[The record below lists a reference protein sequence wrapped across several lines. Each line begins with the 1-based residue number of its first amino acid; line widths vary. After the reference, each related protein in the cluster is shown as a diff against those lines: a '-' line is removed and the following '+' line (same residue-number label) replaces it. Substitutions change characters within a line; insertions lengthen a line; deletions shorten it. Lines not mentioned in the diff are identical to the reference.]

1 MQESWIIGSEGS
13 FGAAHMKNTDV
24 VCDGVVNVS
33 KQDEY
38 L

>member
-1 MQESWIIGSEGS
+1 MTIGFEGS
-13 FGAAHMKNTDV
+13 FGATHMRNSDV
-24 VCDGVVNVS
+24 VCVEVVNVS